1 LRILAQNGIVHV
13 TDSSSVLDREQLRDI
28 TMDDEELMHEILAVL
43 LDDTSTHIRKLESA
57 VSQSDS
63 GLCMRLAHYCK
74 GSCSNVGANAA
85 AAVFQDIERHAKDLE
100 FEQCNASL
108 AALAA
113 EMERLRVAV
122 NIL

>member
-1 LRILAQNGIVHV
+1 VRILAQNGIVHV
-13 TDSSSVLDREQLRDI
+13 IDSSSVLDREQLRDI
-28 TMDDEELMHEILAVL
+28 TMDDEELMHEILTVL
-43 LDDTSTHIRKLESA
+43 LDDTSTQIRKLESA

-63 GLCMRLAHYCK
+63 NLCMRLAHYCK

-85 AAVFQDIERHAKDLE
+85 AAVFQDIERQARDLE

-108 AALAA
+108 AALAG

-122 NIL
+122 NVL

>member
-1 LRILAQNGIVHV
+1 
-13 TDSSSVLDREQLRDI
+13 
-28 TMDDEELMHEILAVL
+28 MHEILTVL

-63 GLCMRLAHYCK
+63 DLCMRLAHYCK

-85 AAVFQDIERHAKDLE
+85 ASVFQDIERQARDLE

-122 NIL
+122 NVL